1 MFGQRSVVYL
11 SDTKINQSTCFYCG
25 QTRIKSTFTDL
36 AKIRRAPFVGG
47 NAIYIC
53 NNNSHAIY
61 CQVKVF
67 LFLVYCSLFFF
78 ILMTLPFHH
87 CKLLFLFPFF
97 SFSWSVSPADIRNR
111 LSRTSI
117 TGTPLAESCPE
128 KKQHICQPQ
137 KYRHATSFCN
147 NVQNPTWGS
156 ADTNYG
162 RLLQASY
169 SDGKFNE
176 FLVFNM
182 SPINYCAPP
191 GINQIRLAVSGKPL
205 PSPVKIADSIHT
217 PKKAANGYLTT
228 LSAVWAQFIQNDISY
243 PITFAGQLKLT
254 TFQCLPNY
262 SMLNCY

>member
-87 CKLLFLFPFF
+87 CKLLFLFPF
-97 SFSWSVSPADIRNR
+97 SHLV
-111 LSRTSI
+111 
-117 TGTPLAESCPE
+117 
-128 KKQHICQPQ
+128 
-137 KYRHATSFCN
+137 
-147 NVQNPTWGS
+147 
-156 ADTNYG
+156 G
-162 RLLQASY
+162 RS
-169 SDGKFNE
+169 
-176 FLVFNM
+176 
-182 SPINYCAPP
+182 APP
-191 GINQIRLAVSGKPL
+191 ISAIVSAARPSRGHLWQSLALRRNSTSASLKSTVTQPHSATMCRTL
-205 PSPVKIADSIHT
+205 PGAVPTPTTADSSKH
-217 PKKAANGYLTT
+217 LTAMVNST
-228 LSAVWAQFIQNDISY
+228 NFWFSICHL
-243 PITFAGQLKLT
+243 
-254 TFQCLPNY
+254 
-262 SMLNCY
+262 